1 MTDKYQTREERRRQL
16 QSANNKKTKEKTS
29 KDKKQKD
36 KKKGAK
42 QIFKRIFL
50 VLISLGIV
58 GIIAGGIT
66 FAVMVK
72 DAPKLDESVLK
83 DSISST
89 IYDINDKP
97 IEKIGAVN
105 RDYVQY
111 DDIPDLVKNA
121 VIATEDSRFF
131 EHHGI
136 DPIRLGGA
144 VIANFT
150 DGFGSEGA
158 STITQ
163 QVVKNFFFNQPQKTL
178 SRKAQEAWLAIQLE
192 RKYTKQ
198 EIFEMYVN
206 KIFMSE
212 NMSGIKTASKVYF
225 DKELDEL
232 TLPEAAMLAGMPQ
245 APNAYNPFNNP
256 DRAEKRRNIVLSLMN
271 QHGYISEAEMKEA
284 QATPLEDSIVA
295 EKDRETSDLK
305 YDPYIKQVIAEIE
318 EKYPDVNVFTDGL
331 EIHTTLDTKAQ
342 DYVDKVMY
350 EGNVVEFPDEDFQA
364 GITLL
369 DTKTG
374 GILALGGDRDPD
386 VKLGFNYATENPRQP
401 GSTIKPILDYGPAI
415 EYLKWGTYETI
426 EDKPTTYNDA
436 DKTPINNFDNKFLG
450 SMSIREALARSRN
463 IPALE
468 AFRAAGAENAQE
480 FANNLGIPLKHAY
493 ESYSIG
499 GIGGED
505 KGITTLQLA
514 GAYSAFGNEGV
525 YNTPHAVRYF
535 KLNDG
540 TKINMEP
547 ESEVAMQDYTAFM
560 ITDMLKSVVN
570 SSYGTGSSANV
581 PGLPIA
587 GKTGTTN
594 YSDDEM
600 QKYNIPAGASPDA
613 WFAGYTTNYTMAIW
627 TGYEN
632 RKNYLRSNTVSNDQ
646 RIAQLLFKNIMQYIS
661 QDVETDDFK
670 MPDSVEKVSIEK
682 GTYPARLASSY
693 TPSSQILTEYAVKGN
708 IVQKIS
714 EKYNK
719 LDPAKNAKA
728 SYDKDNDQV
737 NVSWSYGGTDAVKFD
752 VSVSINGGASEQLT
766 TTSDKSVKIAKPD
779 PGSTYTFT
787 ITAKSSSMT
796 SDSVSASVK
805 IPAKVEEQPAEDEN
819 ETVDDGSA
827 TDDENTGSEEETDNS
842 NNGNGN
848 NGNNGNGNSSNN
860 SNNGNG
866 NSSNNGN
873 NGNNG
878 NGNGNKSDEEADEP
892 DENENEP
899 DENEADETTQSDES
913 NTDQSEQSTT
923 TP

>member
-16 QSANNKKTKEKTS
+16 QSANTKKTKEKKP
-29 KDKKQKD
+29 KDKKQKN
-36 KKKGAK
+36 KKGAK

-72 DAPKLDESVLK
+72 DAPELDESVLK

-89 IYDINDKP
+89 IYDKDDNP

-111 DDIPDLVKNA
+111 EDIPDLVKNA

-150 DGFGSEGA
+150 NGFGSEGA

-212 NMSGIKTASKVYF
+212 NMSGIKTAAKVYF

-232 TLPEAAMLAGMPQ
+232 TLPEAATLAGMPQ
-245 APNAYNPFNNP
+245 APNAYNPFKNP
-256 DRAEKRRNIVLSLMN
+256 DRAEQRRNIVLSLMN

-284 QATPLEDSIVA
+284 QATPLADSLVA
-295 EKDRETSDLK
+295 EDNRETSDMK

-318 EKYPDVNVFTDGL
+318 EKYPDVNVYTDGL

-342 DYVDKVMY
+342 DYVDQVMY
-350 EGNVVEFPDEDFQA
+350 EGNIVEFPDEEFQA

-436 DKTPINNFDNKFLG
+436 AKTPINNFDNKFLG

-468 AFRAAGAENAQE
+468 AFRAAGADNAKE
-480 FANNLGIPLKHAY
+480 FANNLGIPLKNAY

-570 SSYGTGSSANV
+570 SAYGTGSTANI
-581 PGLPIA
+581 PGLPLA

-594 YSDDEM
+594 YSSDEM
-600 QKYNIPAGASPDA
+600 QKYGIPAGASPDA
-613 WFAGYTTNYTMAIW
+613 WFAGYTTNYTMAVW
-627 TGYEN
+627 TGYAE

-661 QDVETDDFK
+661 QDVETADFK

-693 TPSSQILTEYAVKGN
+693 TPSSQIMTEYAVKGN
-708 IVQKIS
+708 IVQKVS

-737 NVSWSYGGTDAVKFD
+737 NVSWSYGDTSDVKFD

-766 TTSDKSVKIAKPD
+766 TTSDTSIKIAKPD
-779 PGSTYTFT
+779 PDSTYSFT
-787 ITAKSSSMT
+787 ITAKSGDMT
-796 SDSVSASVK
+796 SDAVSASVK
-805 IPAKVEEQPAEDEN
+805 IPAKVEEQPAEEEN
-819 ETVDDGSA
+819 ETVDDGQT
-827 TDDENTGSEEETDNS
+827 TDDENTGEEETDNS
-842 NNGNGN
+842 NNE
-848 NGNNGNGNSSNN
+848 
-860 SNNGNG
+860 
-866 NSSNNGN
+866 

-878 NGNGNKSDEEADEP
+878 NGNGNGNNNNNGNGNGNNGNNSDEEADENEP
-892 DENENEP
+892 DENEP
-899 DENEADETTQSDES
+899 DENEADESTQSDDS
-913 NTDQSEQSTT
+913 SADQSEQSAT

>member
-1 MTDKYQTREERRRQL
+1 MTDKYQTREERRKQL
-16 QSANNKKTKEKTS
+16 QSENNKKPKEK
-29 KDKKQKD
+29 KPKG

-42 QIFKRIFL
+42 QIFKRVFL
-50 VLISLGIV
+50 VLISLGII
-58 GIIAGGIT
+58 GIIAGAIT

-72 DAPKLDESVLK
+72 DAPELNASVLK

-89 IYDINDKP
+89 IYDMDDKP

-105 RDYVQY
+105 RDYVKY
-111 DDIPDLVKNA
+111 EDIPELVKDA
-121 VIATEDSRFF
+121 FIATEDSRFF
-131 EHHGI
+131 KHHGI

-150 DGFGSEGA
+150 NGFGSEGA

-212 NMSGIKTASKVYF
+212 NMSGVKTAAKIYF
-225 DKELDEL
+225 DKDLDEL

-245 APNAYNPFNNP
+245 APNAYNPFKNP

-271 QHGYISEAEMKEA
+271 QHGYINDSEMKEA
-284 QATPLEDSIVA
+284 QAASLTDSLVA
-295 EKDRETSDLK
+295 EDKRETSDMK
-305 YDPYIKQVIAEIE
+305 YDPFIKQVISEIE
-318 EKYPDVNVFTDGL
+318 DKYPDVNVYTDGL

-350 EGNVVEFPDEDFQA
+350 EGNIVEFPDEDFQA
-364 GITLL
+364 GISLL

-415 EYLKWGTYETI
+415 EYLKWGTYETV
-426 EDKPTTYNDA
+426 EDKPTTYNDTA
-436 DKTPINNFDNKFLG
+436 KTPINNFDNKFLG

-468 AFRAAGAENAQE
+468 AFRAAGADNAQQ
-480 FANNLGIPLKHAY
+480 FASNLGITLNEMY

-499 GIGGED
+499 GLGGKD
-505 KGITTLQLA
+505 QGITSLQLA

-525 YNTPHAVRYF
+525 YNTPHSVRYF
-535 KLNDG
+535 TLNDG

-570 SSYGTGSSANV
+570 SSYGTGSTANV
-581 PGLPIA
+581 PGLPMA

-594 YSDDEM
+594 YSTDEM

-613 WFAGYTTNYTMAIW
+613 WFAGYTTNYTMAVW
-627 TGYEN
+627 TGYEK
-632 RKNYLRSNTVSNDQ
+632 RQNYLRSNTVSNDQ

-661 QDVETDDFK
+661 QDVETADFK

-693 TPSSQILTEYAVKGN
+693 TPGSQILTEYAVKGN
-708 IVQKIS
+708 MVQKVS

-728 SYDKDNDQV
+728 SYDKDNDAV
-737 NVSWSYGGTDAVKFD
+737 NLSWSYGDTSDVKFD
-752 VSVSINGGASEQLT
+752 VSVSINGGAAEQLT
-766 TTSDKSVKIAKPD
+766 TTSDTSLKIAKPD
-779 PGSTYTFT
+779 PDSTYTFT

-796 SDSVSASVK
+796 SDAVSASVK
-805 IPAKVEEQPAEDEN
+805 VPAKLEEQPATDEN
-819 ETVDDGSA
+819 ETVDEDTT
-827 TDDENTGSEEETDNS
+827 TDDQNTGTEEDKKN
-842 NNGNGN
+842 NNNDNGNGN
-848 NGNNGNGNSSNN
+848 
-860 SNNGNG
+860 
-866 NSSNNGN
+866 N

-878 NGNGNKSDEEADEP
+878 NGNGNGNNNGNNGNGNGNNKDEDEEEADEP
-892 DENENEP
+892 DENEVEP
-899 DENEADETTQSDES
+899 DENEADESTQTEDSA
-913 NTDQSEQSTT
+913 DQSQQSTT